1 MTRSRNR
8 RTFGVRQH
16 DGGEGG
22 APVGDP
28 DGEIALPEL
37 VHADRLPPGG
47 IGAAGRGEDR
57 EAQQREQQRGRGS
70 SHG

>member
-37 VHADRLPPGG
+37 VYADRLPPGG